1 MLPGKIIVPLSPPSS
16 PRMSGQDY
24 KPALPGWQTHQ
35 DHQSPYGQGYTHAQG
50 QYQAPQE
57 PVPNSHVLSV
67 PQGPSLRSYK
77 TSPYPL
83 NAQYSAGSTAPSS
96 YSQHASS
103 DSKSHTAPQSSAG
116 AGQQALGESL
126 PGSPSSHL
134 SPHSQGIDPDD
145 EIADDDDQDASGDA
159 EDGDKPPMTAA
170 ELRNQKRKMKRFRYG
185 AVKRSTIHGDT
196 D

>member
-1 MLPGKIIVPLSPPSS
+1 
-16 PRMSGQDY
+16 MSGQDY
-24 KPALPGWQTHQ
+24 KPVLPGWQTHQ
-35 DHQSPYGQGYTHAQG
+35 DHQSTYGQGYSHTQG

-67 PQGPSLRSYK
+67 PQGASLRSYK

-83 NAQYSAGSTAPSS
+83 NAQYSAGSTAPSLF
-96 YSQHASS
+96 SQHTSS
-103 DSKSHTAPQSSAG
+103 ESKPHTAPRSTDG
-116 AGQQALGESL
+116 TGQQTLGESL

-145 EIADDDDQDASGDA
+145 EIADDDDPDASGDA
-159 EDGDKPPMTAA
+159 DDGDKPPMTAA

-185 AVKRSTIHGDT
+185 VLE
-196 D
+196 